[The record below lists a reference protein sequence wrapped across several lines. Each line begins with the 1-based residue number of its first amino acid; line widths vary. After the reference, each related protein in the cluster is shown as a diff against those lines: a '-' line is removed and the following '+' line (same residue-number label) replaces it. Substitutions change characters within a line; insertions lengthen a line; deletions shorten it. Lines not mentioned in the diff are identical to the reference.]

1 MADAPQISTL
11 GDLKA
16 SGYRPRSVKD
26 EIRANLIARLQ
37 SGDDVFPGILGFDRT
52 VIPQVQNALLG
63 RHDFILLGLRGQAK
77 SRIVRM
83 LPTLLDEWVP
93 EVEGSE
99 IHDDPLD
106 PVSKYARD
114 LIHDQGDETP
124 VSWLHRSARYGE
136 KLATPDRFDETHV
149 QAACLEFTADLLNLE
164 DGCLAASE
172 HPGDRAALQTWY
184 WGARIPG
191 QPGS

>member
-83 LPTLLDEWVP
+83 LPSLLKV
-93 EVEGSE
+93 
-99 IHDDPLD
+99 
-106 PVSKYARD
+106 D
-114 LIHDQGDETP
+114 LR
-124 VSWLHRSARYGE
+124 SSAR
-136 KLATPDRFDETHV
+136 TR
-149 QAACLEFTADLLNLE
+149 
-164 DGCLAASE
+164 AS
-172 HPGDRAALQTWY
+172 
-184 WGARIPG
+184 
-191 QPGS
+191 